1 MIKWIRPS
9 GSEIE
14 TGEGKEM
21 EAYAVSQGWKLK
33 KPEYTEHSSHPIDD
47 MESKEEIS
55 NYLQGAG
62 VECDMRGSLG
72 KVKAKALAALEE

>member
-21 EAYAVSQGWKLK
+21 EAYAASQGWKRK
-33 KPEYTEHSSHPIDD
+33 EAEDTGEPGHPIDE

-55 NYLQGAG
+55 DYLKSYC

-72 KVKAKALAALEE
+72 KVKEKALIALEG

>member
-21 EAYAVSQGWKLK
+21 EAYGVSQGWKLK
-33 KPEYTEHSSHPIDD
+33 EPEYTEDSSHPIDD

-55 NYLQGAG
+55 DYLKSYC

-72 KVKAKALAALEE
+72 